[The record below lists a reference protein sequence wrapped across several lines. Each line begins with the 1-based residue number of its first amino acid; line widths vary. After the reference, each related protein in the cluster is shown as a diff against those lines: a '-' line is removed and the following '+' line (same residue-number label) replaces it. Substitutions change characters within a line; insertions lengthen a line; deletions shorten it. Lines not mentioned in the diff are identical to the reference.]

1 MVQFYYS
8 FSGGGCAWRTLY
20 YQQSLRPTPKS
31 TPLTLVRSPTSTRLT
46 RICHRMTLVRAIYCI
61 LRVWLN
67 EHWIIKSCIS
77 RTETGKVQHR
87 LLNLSVIKI
96 PVRFIGRLHDVQL
109 VRARRT
115 VSLFTIWSPE
125 QPRGYLQTIGSPVL
139 YPGTYFLIT

>member
-1 MVQFYYS
+1 MVQFYDS
-8 FSGGGCAWRTLY
+8 FAGGGCAWRTLY

-77 RTETGKVQHR
+77 RTENRQSTKPADLR
-87 LLNLSVIKI
+87 NL
-96 PVRFIGRLHDVQL
+96 PVLFIGRLHDVQL